1 MQPGSEK
8 NGEPRRVPK
17 SIHIKIHPDKCIGAG
32 HCVAQAP
39 DAFSQNEDDGV
50 VILLLETPGVD
61 LHEAVRSAARMC
73 PTCAIEVVEEW

>member
-1 MQPGSEK
+1 MEPGSEQ
-8 NGEPRRVPK
+8 GGARRSPK
-17 SIHIKIHPDKCIGAG
+17 SIRIKVHPDKCIGAG

-61 LHEAVRSAARMC
+61 RHEAVLSAARMC
-73 PTCAIEVVEEW
+73 PTSAIEVVEEW